1 MNSQSFGW
9 GYFFCAKIVKN
20 LFDKYFTYGIISNM
34 KKEKILVY
42 LKYALFFLTL
52 FVVSVGIGLLF
63 LAKQETDVAV
73 KKLEKTYQKTSAPK
87 GDVKAIEKLKPMTIL
102 LMGVD
107 TASAQRPDDWEGNSD
122 SMILVT
128 VNPETKKTTMTSL
141 ERDLRTDIEGLGP
154 VKLNAAYAGGGA
166 DLAISTIQKM
176 LDLKIDY
183 YALINMR
190 GLIDLVDTLGGIEV
204 ENNFDFP
211 IAIQGDEPESQ
222 VEIAPGKHVIN
233 GQQALVYSR
242 MRYEDPDGDYGRQR
256 RQREVIQKILG
267 KLLTFDSINKY
278 NSVLDVVSKNVK
290 TNIKLSDT
298 AVLNDL
304 LKYKESA
311 KNITSYQLAGE
322 GDMIDGVSYQI
333 ASKQDILETQN
344 RIRKE
349 LGQKEVEESN
359 LKTNLLLGGTVIS
372 PYSRESFSNNRE
384 RTMAD
389 VVNGQ

>member
-1 MNSQSFGW
+1 MVRGI
-9 GYFFCAKIVKN
+9 FCAKIVKTF
-20 LFDKYFTYGIISNM
+20 LFFLDKLLAYGIISNM
-34 KKEKILVY
+34 KKEKMLVY
-42 LKYALFFLTL
+42 VKYSLFFLTL

-87 GDVKAIEKLKPMTIL
+87 GDTKAIEKLKPMTIL
-102 LMGVD
+102 LMGID

-128 VNPETKKTTMTSL
+128 VNPETKKTTMISL

-190 GLIDLVDTLGGIEV
+190 GLIDLVDTLGGVEV

-278 NSVLDVVSKNVK
+278 HSVLDVVSKNVK
-290 TNIKLSDT
+290 TNIKLGDT

-304 LKYKESA
+304 LKYRESA

-333 ASKQDILETQN
+333 ASRQDILEAQN
-344 RIRKE
+344 RIKKE

>member
-1 MNSQSFGW
+1 MKTFL
-9 GYFFCAKIVKN
+9 FF
-20 LFDKYFTYGIISNM
+20 LDKLLAYGIISNM
-34 KKEKILVY
+34 KKEKMLVY
-42 LKYALFFLTL
+42 VKYSLFFLTL

-87 GDVKAIEKLKPMTIL
+87 GDTKAIEKLKPMTIL

-190 GLIDLVDTLGGIEV
+190 GLIDLVDTLGGVEV

-278 NSVLDVVSKNVK
+278 HSVLDVVSKNVK
-290 TNIKLSDT
+290 TNIKLGDT

-304 LKYKESA
+304 LKYRESA

-333 ASKQDILETQN
+333 ASRQDILEAQN
-344 RIRKE
+344 RIKKE

>member
-1 MNSQSFGW
+1 M
-9 GYFFCAKIVKN
+9 
-20 LFDKYFTYGIISNM
+20 DKLLAYGIISNM
-34 KKEKILVY
+34 KKEKMLVY
-42 LKYALFFLTL
+42 VKYSLFFLTL

-87 GDVKAIEKLKPMTIL
+87 GDTKAIEKLKPMTIL

-190 GLIDLVDTLGGIEV
+190 GLIDLVDTLGGVEV

-222 VEIAPGKHVIN
+222 VEIAPGKHIIN

-267 KLLTFDSINKY
+267 KLLTFESINKY
-278 NSVLDVVSKNVK
+278 HSVLDVVSKNVK
-290 TNIKLSDT
+290 TNIKLGDT

-333 ASKQDILETQN
+333 ASKQDILEAQN
-344 RIRKE
+344 RIKKE

-359 LKTNLLLGGTVIS
+359 LKTNLLLGGTLIS

>member
-1 MNSQSFGW
+1 MVRGI
-9 GYFFCAKIVKN
+9 FCAKIVKI
-20 LFDKYFTYGIISNM
+20 LLFFFDKFLTYGIMNSM
-34 KKEKILVY
+34 RKEKILVY
-42 LKYALFFLTL
+42 IKHALLIL
-52 FVVSVGIGLLF
+52 ALLVISLGIGILF
-63 LAKQETDVAV
+63 LVKQEAGNTA
-73 KKLEKTYQKTSAPK
+73 KKLEQTYQKTDAPK
-87 GDVKAIEKLKPMTIL
+87 GDTKAIEKLKPMTIL

-128 VNPETKKTTMTSL
+128 INPETKKTTMTSL
-141 ERDLRTDIEGLGP
+141 ERDLRTDIEGLGS

-190 GLIDLVDTLGGIEV
+190 GLIDLVDTLGGVEV

-298 AVLNDL
+298 AVLNYL

-311 KNITSYQLAGE
+311 KDITSYQLAGE

-333 ASKQDILETQN
+333 ASKQDILEAQN
-344 RIRKE
+344 RIRRE

-389 VVNGQ
+389 VVNSQ